1 MTTENF
7 KKIKEWGLFI
17 YVCLLLAY
25 FFLNILCHNSMTKDA
40 VSSWVFIGPWIIF
53 PFIGFFISMYLIS
66 GKEPVDESDKTEIRE
81 RCTGLKASVVA
92 FVTWLIVLVLLE
104 QIQLEANNIISVVCG
119 CFFFLG
125 ISWLLKVAGKRPE

>member
-1 MTTENF
+1 
-7 KKIKEWGLFI
+7 
-17 YVCLLLAY
+17 
-25 FFLNILCHNSMTKDA
+25 
-40 VSSWVFIGPWIIF
+40 
-53 PFIGFFISMYLIS
+53 MYLIS

-81 RCTGLKASVVA
+81 RYTGLKASVVA